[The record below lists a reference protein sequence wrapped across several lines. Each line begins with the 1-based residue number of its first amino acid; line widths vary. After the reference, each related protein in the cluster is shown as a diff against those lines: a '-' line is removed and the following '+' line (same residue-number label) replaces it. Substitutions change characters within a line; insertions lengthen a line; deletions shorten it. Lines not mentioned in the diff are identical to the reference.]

1 MLVNRGEKF
10 LFAILFSFN
19 IYLQYFKVVYCG
31 LVFGVD

>member
-10 LFAILFSFN
+10 LFAILVNFN
-19 IYLQYFKVVYCG
+19 ILFTTFLVVYCG